1 MRQESGPDLY
11 YLSYAV
17 AKEAYDTWIRLGNDG
32 CYFVGPTI
40 EEKAEA
46 VFSSYS
52 IPARFIHEYLLV
64 SVHLLFHEKV
74 EITFELP
81 SKTRQAK
88 WVGLRGNVT
97 HRDIWGLFCFA
108 LNINQL
114 IVWYATLIME
124 LDRTKISM
132 LPFWNRKLCLAMTM
146 ILHGKCM
153 NCQRNHSCLTGTL
166 AMASDGCCDAAKII
180 CMV

>member
-1 MRQESGPDLY
+1 MLQAKCLRDIYMRQESGPDLY

-97 HRDIWGLFCFA
+97 HRDIWGLFLLCIKHQPVDS
-108 LNINQL
+108 LVRYIN
-114 IVWYATLIME
+114 
-124 LDRTKISM
+124 
-132 LPFWNRKLCLAMTM
+132 
-146 ILHGKCM
+146 HGVGSYK
-153 NCQRNHSCLTGTL
+153 
-166 AMASDGCCDAAKII
+166 DIDAAILEQKIMLSNDNDI
-180 CMV
+180 AWQMYELSAEPLLLDWHTCDGK